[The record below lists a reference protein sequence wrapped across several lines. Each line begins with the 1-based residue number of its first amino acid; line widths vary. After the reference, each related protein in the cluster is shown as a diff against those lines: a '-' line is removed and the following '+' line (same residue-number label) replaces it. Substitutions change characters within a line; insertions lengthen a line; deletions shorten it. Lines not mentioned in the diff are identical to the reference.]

1 MRLTHR
7 SWVLLR
13 AGWPGLVALGL
24 ALFLSALAPQRLY
37 AQEAETEEA
46 TTEAEEEAVEEDAAE
61 EEAAEEEAAETEA
74 VTLPPYFTP
83 TTEGEAPLWPDAGGG
98 NAGYWI
104 TPSDGPVGDGDPEGK
119 TTTDLYNRIAHNM
132 FSINMVWVMVAG
144 ALVMFM
150 QFGFM
155 AVETGLCRA
164 KNASHTAAMNF
175 MIYPLG
181 CLAFWAYGFGI
192 GWGGWWNAPVPSGW
206 YSSLGPGTV
215 ALDSSYSITHGRRR
229 RRQVKYSLF
238 GTKGFFLNGLDDVSI
253 MGLFFFMMVFMD
265 TTATIPTGT
274 MAERWAWKNF
284 CLFGLWVALPYCLY
298 AHWVWGG
305 GWLAQAGLNWGL
317 GHGAVDFAGS
327 GVVHTMGGF
336 LALAGGIVIGPRIG
350 KYVNGKPQAMPGHNI
365 PMVVMGTFV
374 LAFGWFGFNAGSTLS
389 GTDLRLATV
398 VVNTMLASVA
408 AAFSTMLW
416 MMCVRGGKPD
426 TTMLCNGMLA
436 GLVAITAPCAFVDSW
451 AAVVIGVDRRR
462 AGGGERLFWDRMGV
476 DDCVGAISVHGI
488 NGFWGVL
495 SLGLFAN
502 GKYGMGWNGV
512 IREEWD
518 ANLLEDGLIADGV
531 RGWFYGDSSQFWAQ
545 LAQRLHMRR
554 VRFCDG
560 LRVVQA
566 QQPDHAD
573 SGAGRGRDG
582 TASTFPRWACRVTRT
597 LCRLRTHDRGNS
609 IATAPAALRRDAAG
623 AARRSA
629 AISDWLPPRG
639 QKGCPST
646 WAERYAQ
653 VGASANISNKLPRNI
668 SSVRGF
674 QT

>member
-1 MRLTHR
+1 MGLTQR
-7 SWVLLR
+7 SWF
-13 AGWPGLVALGL
+13 W
-24 ALFLSALAPQRLY
+24 LSASWGLCALAIALSLTPVASRQAY
-37 AQEAETEEA
+37 AQEVETEEA
-46 TTEAEEEAVEEDAAE
+46 AEAEVEETAE
-61 EEAAEEEAAETEA
+61 EPAEEAAET
-74 VTLPPYFTP
+74 P
-83 TTEGEAPLWPDAGGG
+83 TYSYLSPATGEGSPWPDAGGG
-98 NAGYWI
+98 AAGYWT
-104 TPSDGPVGDGDPEGK
+104 TPSAGPVGDGDTAALTPDK
-119 TTTDLYNRIAHNM
+119 LYDRIAHNT
-132 FSINMVWVMVAG
+132 FSINMVWVMICG

-164 KNASHTAAMNF
+164 KNSSHTSAMNF

-181 CLAFWAYGFGI
+181 CIAFWAYGFAI

-215 ALDSSYSITHGRRR
+215 ALNSSWGLEEGKNEDGSGTGLY
-229 RRQVKYSLF
+229 KYSLI

-305 GWLAQAGLNWGL
+305 GWLAQSGLNWGL

-350 KYVNGKPQAMPGHNI
+350 KYVNGKPQAIPGHNI

-374 LAFGWFGFNAGSTLS
+374 LAFGWFGFNAGSTIS

-398 VVNTMLASVA
+398 IVNTMLASVA
-408 AAFSTMLW
+408 AALATMCWLQIK
-416 MMCVRGGKPD
+416 GSKPD

-451 AAVVIGVDRRR
+451 AAVLIGGI
-462 AGGGERLFWDRMGV
+462 AGVLVVEAVYFWDRMGV
-476 DDCVGAISVHGI
+476 DDVVGAISVHGI
-488 NGFWGVL
+488 NGFWGVV

-512 IREEWD
+512 VRPAFDETGID
-518 ANLLEDGLIADGV
+518 DGIITDGV
-531 RGWFYGDSSQFWAQ
+531 RGAFYGDTSQLWAQ
-545 LAQRLHMRR
+545 LLSAFTCAIFAFVMGYVWFKFSNLITPIR
-554 VRFCDG
+554 VPAEVETQG
-560 LRVVQA
+560 LDIPEMGVPGY
-566 QQPDHAD
+566 PD
-573 SGAGRGRDG
+573 
-582 TASTFPRWACRVTRT
+582 FM
-597 LCRLRTHDRGNS
+597 
-609 IATAPAALRRDAAG
+609 
-623 AARRSA
+623 
-629 AISDWLPPRG
+629 
-639 QKGCPST
+639 PSPH
-646 WAERYAQ
+646 
-653 VGASANISNKLPRNI
+653 S
-668 SSVRGF
+668 
-674 QT
+674 